1 MKTIK
6 NVKLMVFLLGA
17 MYASGFNSIPNRNSS
32 FSIDIV
38 DDASRKVKVLIKN
51 AKGKVV
57 IRGRMEADQTVS
69 DLFRLGN
76 LPEGDYIIEKIYKHK
91 IEFQT
96 FKVEK
101 HFDIKVDCDA
111 AKLGS
116 SEVVFGESYE
126 TFKPVIINRGN
137 LIYVSKM
144 AFEDE
149 ELVIKVYSENNE
161 LIFTETFKNTG
172 RIFDFSKIRD
182 NKLKLVVTSEGQKFV
197 ETIKF

>member
-6 NVKLMVFLLGA
+6 KAQLIACLLGA
-17 MYASGFNSIPNRNSS
+17 MYASGFNMIPNQNSS
-32 FSIDIV
+32 LSIDVV

-51 AKGKVV
+51 DQGKVV
-57 IRGRMEADQTVS
+57 MRGRIEADQSVA

-76 LPEGDYIIEKIYKHK
+76 LPTGDYIIEKIYKHK

-101 HFDIKVDCDA
+101 YFDLKVDCDA

-116 SEVVFGESYE
+116 SKVVFGESYE
-126 TFKPVIINRGN
+126 TFKPVIVNRGS
-137 LIYVSKM
+137 LVYVSKM

-149 ELVIKVYSENNE
+149 ELEIKVYSENNT
-161 LIFTETFKNTG
+161 LIYTETFKNTG
-172 RIFDFSKIRD
+172 RIFDFSKIED
-182 NKLKLVVTSEGQKFV
+182 DKLKFVVLSNGNKFV
-197 ETIKF
+197 ETVKF